1 MRSRAGVALIE
12 VLVAAIV
19 GAIVIAIALVLLQA
33 QTAITRDITTRSE
46 RNDAARSAL
55 AILRAELRNSTAA
68 DVRAINR
75 DSISGRIFRGLAIV
89 CGFSAPDVFARYRGL
104 RLPDPAKDS
113 ALQLGPE
120 NVVAVG
126 YVRADSTACPHG
138 SGEQVLVVRW
148 NAPVRTGASW
158 LIFETGGYHLSTHA
172 LRYRQGVSS
181 RQPVTNE
188 VFDDTRSAFTGIA
201 DTVLLRRIVVDLD
214 DRHST
219 GVLRGHLYLRN
230 SQ

>member
-1 MRSRAGVALIE
+1 MRSRSGTALIE

-19 GAIVIAIALVLLQA
+19 GAIVIAIAVMLLQA
-33 QTAITRDITTRSE
+33 QTSIARNITTRSE

-55 AILRAELRNSTAA
+55 AILRAELRNHTTT
-68 DVRAINR
+68 DVRAIGR

-89 CGFSAPDVFARYRGL
+89 CGFNAPDVFVRYHGL

-113 ALQLGPE
+113 ALQVGPE

-126 YVRADSTACPHG
+126 YIRTDSTACPHG
-138 SGEQVLVVRW
+138 VGEQVLVVRW
-148 NAPVRTGASW
+148 SAPARTGAAW
-158 LIFETGGYHLSTHA
+158 LVFETGGYHLSTHA

-188 VFDDTRSAFTGIA
+188 VFDDARSAFTGIS
-201 DTVLLRRIVVDLD
+201 DSLLRRIAVELD
-214 DRHST
+214 DRHSP
-219 GVLRGHLYLRN
+219 GVLRSRFYLRN